1 MHEKYMN
8 CELEITAL
16 NDCED
21 DDLAFM
27 SKKIET
33 ILKTIQVNKPRLS
46 SDHLAIKVQ
55 ADKSLNALEE
65 LAAIKLISAPFTR
78 ASKPVTL
85 NECAVPTGHWL
96 CPTCDSVTPDSLVQC
111 TGCGSFRLCETF
123 KNLVDAPGNV
133 TKQELELLQV
143 RRAQEKSLIC
153 GRDLLSPEVV
163 KMDACW
169 YLVSVAWLAQWKAF
183 IFNRPCKGSYVSS
196 NPSIGVLPPGPISNH
211 TLFLKGQQTLRPHLK
226 RVLPPLT

>member
-1 MHEKYMN
+1 MHEKYTN

-33 ILKTIQVNKPRLS
+33 ILKTIQVNKSRLS

-55 ADKSLNALEE
+55 TDKNLNALED
-65 LAAIKLISAPFTR
+65 LMAIKLISVPFTR
-78 ASKPVTL
+78 ANKPVTL

-96 CPTCDSVTPDSLVQC
+96 CSTCDGVTSEALVQC
-111 TGCGSFRLCETF
+111 AGCGSFRLYESLR
-123 KNLVDAPGNV
+123 NAAEAPGSA
-133 TKQELELLQV
+133 TKQEVELLQL
-143 RRAQEKSLIC
+143 RRVQERNLIC

-169 YLVSVAWLAQWKAF
+169 YLISVAWLAQWKAF

-196 NPSIGVLPPGPISNH
+196 NPLIGVLPPGPISNH
-211 TLFLKGQQTLRPHLK
+211 SLFLKGQQTLRPHLK